1 MTQQITIPRALLEQ
15 LVMTL
20 EFMWRDVSMNEYAFE
35 KLEEALTAGRAALE
49 GAERAAWQPIETAP
63 HDGTSFMAGWFDG
76 PSNPGC
82 NMRPIKRYMGA
93 WWESNEDYKVRTP
106 THWMPLPTPPK
117 EQP

>member
-1 MTQQITIPRALLEQ
+1 MIPQETAMRKAL
-15 LVMTL
+15 
-20 EFMWRDVSMNEYAFE
+20 
-35 KLEEALTAGRAALE
+35 EALETYQRYNKFLDVCNPAIESLQAALAQQATLE

-82 NMRPIKRYMGA
+82 NMRPIKRYVGA